1 MCIRD
6 RVEVIG
12 VAQDDFR
19 AEAFEHILRHGF
31 DGSRRAHRHEDR
43 RLDRP
48 MRQID
53 LSPPPASFGCYKDVE
68 FKAH

>member
-1 MCIRD
+1 
-6 RVEVIG
+6 
-12 VAQDDFR
+12 
-19 AEAFEHILRHGF
+19 
-31 DGSRRAHRHEDR
+31 
-43 RLDRP
+43 